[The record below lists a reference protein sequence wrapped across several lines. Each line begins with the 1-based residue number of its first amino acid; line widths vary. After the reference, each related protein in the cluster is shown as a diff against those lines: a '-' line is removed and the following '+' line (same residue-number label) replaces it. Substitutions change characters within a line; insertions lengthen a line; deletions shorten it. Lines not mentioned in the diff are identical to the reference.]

1 MRVLLVSKTLCQ
13 TKLPVSL
20 AADLLILITL
30 KVLHDYLKPRP
41 GWIQFPET
49 EQFSFSND
57 EFSLMLI
64 FVKTKERCL
73 KNQNLSGVCPV
84 MPRNLTKSVTDTA
97 VVAVLTMGWK
107 FPLAWVPSTRA
118 WSTMKVTCF
127 SVSLAKAKAVTQ
139 P

>member
-1 MRVLLVSKTLCQ
+1 
-13 TKLPVSL
+13 
-20 AADLLILITL
+20 
-30 KVLHDYLKPRP
+30 
-41 GWIQFPET
+41 
-49 EQFSFSND
+49 
-57 EFSLMLI
+57 MLI

-84 MPRNLTKSVTDTA
+84 MRKNLTKSVTDTA

-107 FPLAWVPSTRA
+107 FTLAWVPSTSA

-127 SVSLAKAKAVTQ
+127 SVSLAKAKEVRQ